1 MLLHDVRHGEA
12 VHDRRKHAHVVRP
25 RALYL
30 AFPVL
35 DAAPEVAAA
44 YDDADLH
51 AHIHAALH
59 RLADLA
65 DDAEVKSGL
74 LLPRQRFAAYLQQ
87 HAPIYGLSFHPHH
100 LKHY

>member
-1 MLLHDVRHGEA
+1 MLLHDVRHREA
-12 VHDRRKHAHVVRP
+12 VHDRRKHTHVVCP
-25 RALYL
+25 SPLYL

-44 YDDADLH
+44 YDDAHLD
-51 AHIHAALH
+51 AHVHAALY

-74 LLPRQRFAAYLQQ
+74 LLSRKRLAAYLEQN
-87 HAPIYGLSFHPHH
+87 ALVNGFLVHPYH